1 MAKSNL
7 NRGSLERSSAT
18 VASEKVSELASLDSS
33 NTVLVSAPDDAK
45 VSVAELKPTVAPKP
59 VVAPKPAPPA
69 PKVYQVG
76 DEYLLGDKK
85 GIVIVVLK
93 DTFKV
98 RWPDKSVSFIEK

>member
-7 NRGSLERSSAT
+7 NRGSLERSGAPVSA
-18 VASEKVSELASLDSS
+18 EKVSELESLDSS
-33 NTVLVSAPDDAK
+33 NTVLVSAPDGVPDP
-45 VSVAELKPTVAPKP
+45 VVELKPTAAPKP

-76 DEYLLGDKK
+76 DEYLLDGKK

-98 RWPDKSVSFIEK
+98 RWPDKTVSFVKK